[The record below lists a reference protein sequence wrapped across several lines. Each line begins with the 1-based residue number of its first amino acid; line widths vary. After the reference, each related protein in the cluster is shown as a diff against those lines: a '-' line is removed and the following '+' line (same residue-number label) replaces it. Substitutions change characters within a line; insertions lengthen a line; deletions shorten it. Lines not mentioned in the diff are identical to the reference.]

1 MSPHLHTS
9 IFIETPSLEGLPT
22 KAKEDRSSH
31 EMRLFPRWTSTQY
44 FLVSEKLSLLF
55 LLLLSLLL
63 YYYYYYYYHYHYY
76 YIIIIIIII
85 ITIIIILLLLLLS
98 LLLLIYLK
106 LTLKTY
112 KLFIA
117 LRIANFNNH
126 FINVNEAMK
135 PHFIFPK
142 QK

>member
-1 MSPHLHTS
+1 MRWDYSPAGHQPS
-9 IFIETPSLEGLPT
+9 ISWS
-22 KAKEDRSSH
+22 RRNYH
-31 EMRLFPRWTSTQY
+31 YY
-44 FLVSEKLSLLF
+44 F
-55 LLLLSLLL
+55 
-63 YYYYYYYYHYHYY
+63 YYYYHYYY
-76 YIIIIIIII
+76 IIIIIII

-135 PHFIFPK
+135 PHFISPK
-142 QK
+142 QKWNKS

>member
-1 MSPHLHTS
+1 M
-9 IFIETPSLEGLPT
+9 I
-22 KAKEDRSSH
+22 
-31 EMRLFPRWTSTQY
+31 
-44 FLVSEKLSLLF
+44 
-55 LLLLSLLL
+55 
-63 YYYYYYYYHYHYY
+63 
-76 YIIIIIIII
+76 
-85 ITIIIILLLLLLS
+85 
-98 LLLLIYLK
+98 K

-142 QK
+142 QKWNKS

>member
-1 MSPHLHTS
+1 MRWDYSPAGHQPS
-9 IFIETPSLEGLPT
+9 ISWS
-22 KAKEDRSSH
+22 RRNYH
-31 EMRLFPRWTSTQY
+31 YY
-44 FLVSEKLSLLF
+44 F
-55 LLLLSLLL
+55 
-63 YYYYYYYYHYHYY
+63 YYYYHYYY
-76 YIIIIIIII
+76 IIIIIIIII
-85 ITIIIILLLLLLS
+85 ITIIIILLLLSLLLS
-98 LLLLIYLK
+98 LLLLIYLIK

-142 QK
+142 QKWNKS

>member
-1 MSPHLHTS
+1 MRWDYAPAGHQPS
-9 IFIETPSLEGLPT
+9 ISWS
-22 KAKEDRSSH
+22 RRNYH
-31 EMRLFPRWTSTQY
+31 YY
-44 FLVSEKLSLLF
+44 F
-55 LLLLSLLL
+55 
-63 YYYYYYYYHYHYY
+63 YYYYHYY

-85 ITIIIILLLLLLS
+85 ITIIIILLLLLLLS

-142 QK
+142 QKWNKS

>member
-1 MSPHLHTS
+1 MRWDYSPAGHQPS
-9 IFIETPSLEGLPT
+9 ISWS
-22 KAKEDRSSH
+22 RRNYH
-31 EMRLFPRWTSTQY
+31 YY
-44 FLVSEKLSLLF
+44 F
-55 LLLLSLLL
+55 
-63 YYYYYYYYHYHYY
+63 YYYYHYY

-85 ITIIIILLLLLLS
+85 ITIIIILLLLLLLS
-98 LLLLIYLK
+98 LLLLIYLIK

-142 QK
+142 QKWNKS

>member
-1 MSPHLHTS
+1 MRWDYSPAGHQPS
-9 IFIETPSLEGLPT
+9 ISWS
-22 KAKEDRSSH
+22 RRNYH
-31 EMRLFPRWTSTQY
+31 YY
-44 FLVSEKLSLLF
+44 F
-55 LLLLSLLL
+55 
-63 YYYYYYYYHYHYY
+63 YYYYHYYY
-76 YIIIIIIII
+76 IIIIIIIII

-142 QK
+142 QKWNKS